1 MKIMITGTKGLALAL
16 SKVYADHNVTLVS
29 RSTGH
34 DILKVDTWGQE
45 FLDHDMVFN
54 CAYQGQGQQLVLE
67 YFYDHW
73 KDRADK
79 SIICIGSKII
89 TQPRIEQEKN
99 SEFWPYRLHKQSL
112 QLTCD
117 AMWSQSVCDLKIIN
131 PGAFDSDMI
140 KHLAVP
146 KISLEDL
153 AIEIRSV
160 VQNPLM
166 KRVDLWL

>member
-1 MKIMITGTKGLALAL
+1 MKILITGTKGLALAL
-16 SKVYADHNVTLVS
+16 SKVYSEHEVTLVS

-34 DILKVDTWGQE
+34 DILEIDFWGQQ

-54 CAYQGQGQQLVLE
+54 CAYHGQGQQSVLE
-67 YFYDHW
+67 YFFAHW
-73 KDRADK
+73 KTCADK

-99 SEFWPYRLHKQSL
+99 CDFWPYRLHKQSL
-112 QLTCD
+112 QLMCD
-117 AMWSQSVCDLKIIN
+117 AMWPGAACDLKIIN

-140 KHLAVP
+140 KHLSVP
-146 KISLEDL
+146 KISLADL
-153 AIEIRSV
+153 AREIKLV